1 MAKQDY
7 YDTLGVARS
16 ASEDEIKKAY
26 RKLAMQ
32 FHPDRNPGDT
42 AAEEKFKTAAEAY
55 EILSDPDKRTRY
67 DRFGHQGVASDF
79 GSGGFQWTD
88 FSHAGDFEDILGN
101 MFGGTIFGDLF
112 GGRSRGRGNGRGA
125 DLRIN
130 LKLTMEEL
138 AQGVSKT
145 IRIKRYVPCD
155 HCEGSGAE
163 DSNGVRT
170 CSTCQGQGQ
179 VHQRTQSL
187 FGVVMNVTTCPSC
200 QGQGKTIDRPCGS
213 CEGQGR
219 QMKTVTVK
227 VDIPTG
233 AGDGNYMRLQGQ
245 GHAGVRGGAAGD
257 ALVVI
262 EQEPHEFF
270 ERQDDDI
277 IFVMPLSYSQA
288 ALGDQVEVPT
298 LTGKVRLSIP
308 SGTQSAKVFR
318 LRSKGMPHLN
328 GYGHG
333 DQLVKVI
340 VWTPRDLSGREKELF
355 RELSGLD
362 SGKAP
367 VNDRGIFNRI
377 REELFGD

>member
-1 MAKQDY
+1 MNKQDY

-32 FHPDRNPGDT
+32 FHPDRNPGDE
-42 AAEEKFKTAAEAY
+42 AAEEKFRTAAEAY
-55 EILSDPDKRTRY
+55 EVLSDPEKRTRY
-67 DRFGHQGVASDF
+67 DQFGHQGVAGDF

-101 MFGGTIFGDLF
+101 LGGIFGDFF
-112 GGRSRGRGNGRGA
+112 GGRTRGRASNRGT
-125 DLRIN
+125 DLRVN
-130 LKLTMEEL
+130 LKLTLEEL
-138 AQGVSKT
+138 ARGVSKT
-145 IRIKRYVPCD
+145 IRIKRYMPCEPCD
-155 HCEGSGAE
+155 GSGAA
-163 DSNGVRT
+163 DPNSVRICPT
-170 CSTCQGQGQ
+170 CRGQGQ
-179 VHQRTQSL
+179 VQQRASSL
-187 FGVVMNVTTCPSC
+187 FGVVMNVTTCPNC
-200 QGQGKTIDRPCGS
+200 QGRGKTIDRPCGP

-227 VDIPTG
+227 VDIPVG

-257 ALVVI
+257 VLVVI
-262 EQEPHEFF
+262 EQDPHEFF

-277 IFVMPLSYSQA
+277 VYVLPLSFSQA

-298 LTGKVRLSIP
+298 LTGKVRLTIP
-308 SGTQSAKVFR
+308 PGTQFGKVFR
-318 LRSKGMPHLN
+318 LRAKGMTHLN
-328 GYGHG
+328 GYGQG

-340 VWTPRDLSGREKELF
+340 VWTPTELTGREKELY

-362 SGKAP
+362 SGKTKTP
-367 VNDRGIFNRI
+367 ENDRGFFNRI

>member
-26 RKLAMQ
+26 RKLAMRY
-32 FHPDRNPGDT
+32 HPDRNPGDE
-42 AAEEKFKTAAEAY
+42 AAEEKFRTAAEAY
-55 EILSDPDKRTRY
+55 EVLSDPDKRTRY

-88 FSHAGDFEDILGN
+88 FTHAGDFEDILGN
-101 MFGGTIFGDLF
+101 LFGGGIFGDIF
-112 GGRSRGRGNGRGA
+112 GGRSRGRSGNRGE
-125 DLRIN
+125 DLRVN
-130 LKLTMEEL
+130 LKLTLEEL

-155 HCEGSGAE
+155 DCGGVGAA
-163 DSNGVRT
+163 DRNGVRT
-170 CSTCQGQGQ
+170 CPTCQGQGQ
-179 VHQRTQSL
+179 VQQRASSL
-187 FGVVMNVTTCPSC
+187 FGVVMNVTTCPNC

-219 QMKTVTVK
+219 RMKTVTVK
-227 VDIPTG
+227 VDIPIG

-245 GHAGVRGGAAGD
+245 GHAGVRGGTPGD
-257 ALVVI
+257 VLVVI
-262 EQEPHEFF
+262 EQEPHELF

-277 IFVMPLSYSQA
+277 IYVMPLSFSQA

-308 SGTQSAKVFR
+308 PGTQFGKVFR
-318 LRSKGMPHLN
+318 LRGKGMPHLN

-340 VWTPRDLSGREKELF
+340 VWTPTELTGREKELYE
-355 RELSGLD
+355 ELSRLN
-362 SGKAP
+362 SGKTP
-367 VNDRGIFNRI
+367 ENDRGFFNRF

>member
-1 MAKQDY
+1 MNKQDY

-32 FHPDRNPGDT
+32 YHPDRNPDDK

-55 EILSDPDKRTRY
+55 EVLSDPDKRTRY

-79 GSGGFQWTD
+79 GSGGFQWAD

-101 MFGGTIFGDLF
+101 LFGGGIFGDLF
-112 GGRSRGRGNGRGA
+112 GGRSRGRASNRGE
-125 DLRIN
+125 DLRVN
-130 LKLTMEEL
+130 LKLTLEEL

-145 IRIKRYVPCD
+145 IRIKRYVPCES
-155 HCEGSGAE
+155 CGGIGAA
-163 DSNGVRT
+163 DRNSVRT
-170 CSTCQGQGQ
+170 CSTCHGQGQ
-179 VHQRTQSL
+179 VQQRASSL
-187 FGVVMNVTTCPSC
+187 FGVVMNVTTCPNC
-200 QGQGKTIDRPCGS
+200 QGQGKIIDRPCS
-213 CEGQGR
+213 ACEGQGR
-219 QMKTVTVK
+219 QMKTVTLK

-245 GHAGVRGGAAGD
+245 GHAGIRGGPAGD
-257 ALVVI
+257 VLVVI

-270 ERQDDDI
+270 ERQDDDVI
-277 IFVMPLSYSQA
+277 YVMPLSFSQA

-298 LTGKVRLSIP
+298 LSGKVRLAIP
-308 SGTQSAKVFR
+308 PGTQFGKVFR
-318 LRSKGMPHLN
+318 LRGKGMPHLN
-328 GYGHG
+328 GYGQG

-340 VWTPRDLSGREKELF
+340 VWTPTELTGREKELYQ
-355 RELSGLD
+355 ELSSLN
-362 SGKAP
+362 SGKTP
-367 VNDRGIFNRI
+367 ENDRGFFNRI

>member
-32 FHPDRNPGDT
+32 YHPDRNPGDE
-42 AAEEKFKTAAEAY
+42 AAEDKFKTAAEAY
-55 EILSDPDKRTRY
+55 EVLSNPEKRTRY

-88 FSHAGDFEDILGN
+88 FTHAGDFEDILGN
-101 MFGGTIFGDLF
+101 LFGGSIFGDLF
-112 GGRSRGRGNGRGA
+112 GGRVRGRGNGRGA
-125 DLRIN
+125 DLRVN
-130 LKLTMEEL
+130 LKLTLEEL
-138 AQGVSKT
+138 SQGASKT

-155 HCEGSGAE
+155 LCQGSGAA
-163 DSNGVRT
+163 DRNGVRT
-170 CSTCQGQGQ
+170 CPTCQGQGQ
-179 VHQRTQSL
+179 VHQRSSSL
-187 FGVVMNVTTCPSC
+187 FGVVMNVTTCPNC
-200 QGQGKTIDRPCGS
+200 QGQGKTIDRPCGP

-227 VDIPTG
+227 VDIPIG

-245 GHAGVRGGAAGD
+245 GHAGVRGGSAGD
-257 ALVVI
+257 VLVVI
-262 EQEPHEFF
+262 EQETHEFF
-270 ERQDDDI
+270 ERHEDDI
-277 IFVMPLSYSQA
+277 IYVMPLSFSQA
-288 ALGDQVEVPT
+288 ALGDKVEVPT

-308 SGTQSAKVFR
+308 QGTQSGKVFR
-318 LRSKGMPHLN
+318 LRGKGMHHLN
-328 GYGHG
+328 GYGQG

-340 VWTPRDLSGREKELF
+340 VWTPTELTGRDKELF
-355 RELSGLD
+355 RELSQSD

-367 VNDRGIFNRI
+367 VHDRGIFNRI
-377 REELFGD
+377 REDLFGN

>member
-32 FHPDRNPGDT
+32 YHPDRNPGDE
-42 AAEEKFKTAAEAY
+42 AAEERFKTAAEAY
-55 EILSDPDKRTRY
+55 EVLSDPEKRTRY

-88 FSHAGDFEDILGN
+88 FTHAGDFEDILGN
-101 MFGGTIFGDLF
+101 LFGGSILGDLF
-112 GGRSRGRGNGRGA
+112 GGRTRGRGNGRGA
-125 DLRIN
+125 DLRVN
-130 LKLTMEEL
+130 LKLTLEEL

-145 IRIKRYVPCD
+145 IRIKRYMPCD
-155 HCEGSGAE
+155 LCQGSGAA
-163 DSNGVRT
+163 DRNSVRT
-170 CSTCQGQGQ
+170 CPTCQGQGQ
-179 VHQRTQSL
+179 VHQRSSSL
-187 FGVVMNVTTCPSC
+187 FGVVMNVTTCPNC
-200 QGQGKTIDRPCGS
+200 QGQGKTIDRPCGP

-227 VDIPTG
+227 VDIPIG
-233 AGDGNYMRLQGQ
+233 AGDGNYMRLHGQ
-245 GHAGVRGGAAGD
+245 SHAGVRGGAAGD
-257 ALVVI
+257 VLVVI

-277 IFVMPLSYSQA
+277 IYVMPLSFSQA
-288 ALGDQVEVPT
+288 ALGDKVEVPT

-308 SGTQSAKVFR
+308 PGTQSGKVFR
-318 LRSKGMPHLN
+318 LRGKGMSHLN
-328 GYGHG
+328 GYGQG

-340 VWTPRDLSGREKELF
+340 VWTPTKLTGRDRELF
-355 RELSGLD
+355 QELSQSD

>member
-1 MAKQDY
+1 MAKRDY

-32 FHPDRNPGDT
+32 FHPDRNPGDK
-42 AAEEKFKTAAEAY
+42 AAEENFKTAAEAY
-55 EILSDPDKRTRY
+55 EVLSDPDKRTRY
-67 DRFGHQGVASDF
+67 DRFGHQGVAGDF
-79 GSGGFQWTD
+79 SSGGFQWTD

-101 MFGGTIFGDLF
+101 LFGGGIFGELF
-112 GGRSRGRGNGRGA
+112 GGRSRGRRNDRGA
-125 DLRIN
+125 DLRVN
-130 LKLTMEEL
+130 LKLTLEEL

-155 HCEGSGAE
+155 RCEGSGAA
-163 DSNGVRT
+163 DRSGVRP
-170 CSTCQGQGQ
+170 CPTCQGQGQ
-179 VHQRTQSL
+179 VHQRSSSL
-187 FGVVMNVTTCPSC
+187 FGVVMNVATCPNC
-200 QGQGKTIDRPCGS
+200 QGQGKTIDRPCGP

-233 AGDGNYMRLQGQ
+233 ADDGNYMRLQGQ

-257 ALVVI
+257 VLVVI

-277 IFVMPLSYSQA
+277 INIMPLSFSQA

-298 LTGKVRLSIP
+298 LTGKVRLTIP
-308 SGTQSAKVFR
+308 SGTQSGKVFR
-318 LRSKGMPHLN
+318 LRGKGMPHLN
-328 GYGHG
+328 GYGQG
-333 DQLVKVI
+333 DQLVKVV
-340 VWTPRDLSGREKELF
+340 VWTPTELNGREKELF
-355 RELSGLD
+355 EELSRMDG
-362 SGKAP
+362 GKVPA
-367 VNDRGIFNRI
+367 NDRGFLNRI
-377 REELFGD
+377 RDELFGD